1 MATFV
6 DLPNGRDAR
15 LFLNLDHVVSI
26 APMGTSC
33 AVTVLNGKP
42 VYVAAT
48 YEQTTAAIEAALEAK
63 RLSFDVLAP
72 GVAPTAELN

>member
-26 APMGTSC
+26 APMGASC

-48 YEQTTAAIEAALEAK
+48 YERTTAAIEAALEAK
-63 RLSFDVLAP
+63 RLLFGAP
-72 GVAPTAELN
+72 AASIVSPVELN